1 MSLAYNFVLCTSKP
15 LPIPQGRV
23 KLKYIVSVIVFKLV
37 LANCLIIE
45 KTLNN
50 QLRFLEF
57 SFK

>member
-45 KTLNN
+45 KTLNY
-50 QLRFLEF
+50 QP
-57 SFK
+57 SY